1 MSLPVDIDQYS
12 KYITLTDD
20 ELKELRVN
28 TNIFE
33 RIHRLRGLYAY
44 WLQFPGKFENEIVTY
59 DINMFKVGK
68 TQAYDDIR
76 LVQLLLGNIQAAN
89 KEFMRWK
96 INRDLEED
104 LKAARRAQDY
114 RSVAAIE
121 KARIL
126 NNRTDKNDEVELE
139 FDKIVPQVFEPTD
152 DPTVIGIERMPK
164 LRERIKLLTKKYS
177 NNIDANYIDYEEV
190 EDERDDEA
198 VLQ

>member
-1 MSLPVDIDQYS
+1 MENQQGPRRGSEGSAAGPGLSLGS
-12 KYITLTDD
+12 S
-20 ELKELRVN
+20 
-28 TNIFE
+28 
-33 RIHRLRGLYAY
+33 
-44 WLQFPGKFENEIVTY
+44 
-59 DINMFKVGK
+59 
-68 TQAYDDIR
+68 
-76 LVQLLLGNIQAAN
+76 
-89 KEFMRWK
+89 
-96 INRDLEED
+96 
-104 LKAARRAQDY
+104 Y
-114 RSVAAIE
+114 R